1 MTRRGWWL
9 LALVLLVT
17 GATFAPAVGYEF
29 VYDDHSVIEDNPS
42 LTDPMQILR
51 GFTENV
57 WAFSPE
63 NTRPIYYRPVF
74 MAWVTVHR
82 LLFDVNPAPWHAT
95 TILLHLLAVAILFGL
110 LRRLSGRES
119 LAAAA
124 SLLWGVHPTR
134 VESVAWVLGNTDPMA
149 AIFGFGALWLWVDD
163 RRRLALASFALALL
177 CKETSLG
184 FAALPVLLA
193 FFTGDVRGVPER
205 LRDALRTALPW
216 AAVVVVYFVLRFS
229 VMGALAPTFTEAD
242 LPTAGRTVITLIGL
256 YAKKLMIPGP
266 SSLLYPVGPVASS
279 ADPMFAEALP
289 WTVLAAAVFAFLVSR
304 RGVVAALT
312 IGSVVFLTPVLR
324 VQGLQADAFFQDRYL
339 YLPSA
344 CLIPA
349 LCWTLGSLFRRMDPD
364 REPGVVQRFVP
375 VALTVLLTVVAVFSS
390 VRNLPAW
397 QNDVTLWSHALVLN
411 PTASRA
417 HFNLGVLF
425 ENAGDVDE
433 ARDAYRRAANG
444 TPPRAI
450 GAFRA
455 ALLDAEAGRLDGA
468 REGFRQAVLM
478 RPADPMFLFEVARI
492 EAHFGELDVALGLL
506 DRVDAALDEGVP
518 AGRGVTVDA
527 VATERARVRERRA
540 KAASPPPQT
549 PE

>member
-29 VYDDHSVIEDNPS
+29 VYDDHPVIEDNPT
-42 LTDPMQILR
+42 LQDPRQILR

-82 LLFDVNPAPWHAT
+82 LVFDVNPAPWHAT

-110 LRRLSGRES
+110 IRRLSGSEP

-124 SLLWGVHPTR
+124 ALLWGVHPTR

-149 AIFGFGALWLWVDD
+149 AVFGFGALWLWIDD
-163 RRRLALASFALALL
+163 RRRLALGSFSLALL

-193 FFTGDVRGVPER
+193 FFTGDPRPIAGR
-205 LRDALRTALPW
+205 ARDAVRVALPW
-216 AAVVVVYFVLRFS
+216 AAVVVAYFVVRVS
-229 VMGALAPTFTEAD
+229 VMGALAPTFTDAD
-242 LPTAGRTVITLIGL
+242 VPTAGRTVVTLVGL
-256 YAKKLMIPGP
+256 YAKKLLIPGP

-279 ADPMFAEALP
+279 SDPMFMEALP
-289 WTVLAAAVFAFLVSR
+289 WAVLALGVFAFLVSR
-304 RGVVAALT
+304 RGVLAALT
-312 IGSVVFLTPVLR
+312 LGAVVFLIPVLR
-324 VQGLQADAFFQDRYL
+324 VRGLQADAFFQDRYL

-349 LCWTLGSLFRRMDPD
+349 LCWTLGDLFRRMDPT
-364 REPGVVQRFVP
+364 REPSAVQRFVP
-375 VALTVLLTVVAVFSS
+375 VGLAVLLAAVAVVSS
-390 VRNLPAW
+390 ARNLPAW
-397 QNDVTLWSHALVLN
+397 QNDVTLWSRALELN

-417 HFNLGVLF
+417 WFNLGVLH
-425 ENAGDVDE
+425 ENAGDVDA
-433 ARDAYRRAANG
+433 ARDAYRRAADG
-444 TPPRAI
+444 TPPRSI

-455 ALLDAEAGRLDGA
+455 ALLDAEAGRLDAA

-478 RPADPMFLFEVARI
+478 RPRDPMFLFEAAQL
-492 EAHFGELDVALGLL
+492 EAHFGALDVALELL
-506 DRVDAALDEGVP
+506 DEADAALAEGAP
-518 AGRGVTVDA
+518 AGRGVTPEA
-527 VATERARVRERRA
+527 VARSRARVLARRDRG
-540 KAASPPPQT
+540 ASLP
-549 PE
+549 